1 MVRVCQKEKNQ
12 NKTFAILVQPQQP
25 VITKASDLV
34 ESSTSVPLANCSTMG
49 FRPATGFSLVWTF
62 GSKQQTYTGTPSEDL
77 ATETYS
83 ATSQYETAV
92 NRSDN
97 GRTLTC
103 SVTHGTLSSPKT
115 TSTLVVVQCKNFI

>member
-1 MVRVCQKEKNQ
+1 MFVSRKKS
-12 NKTFAILVQPQQP
+12 KTKKFAILVQPQQP

-49 FRPATGFSLVWTF
+49 FRPATGFTLVWTF
-62 GSKQQTYTGTPSEDL
+62 GSKQQTYSGTPSVDL
-77 ATETYS
+77 ITETYS
-83 ATSQYETAV
+83 ATSQYETTV

-103 SVTHGTLSSPKT
+103 SVSHGTLASPKT
-115 TSTLVVVQCKNFI
+115 ASVSVAVQCKHF

>member
-1 MVRVCQKEKNQ
+1 MSVCKKEKV
-12 NKTFAILVQPQQP
+12 KTKFAILVQPHQP
-25 VITKASDLV
+25 VITKGPDPV
-34 ESSTSVPLANCSTMG
+34 ESSTSVRLASCSTAG
-49 FRPATGFSLVWTF
+49 FRPATGFTLVWTF
-62 GSKQQTYTGTPSEDL
+62 GSKQQTYTGTLSEDL

-103 SVTHGTLSSPKT
+103 SVSHWTLASPKT